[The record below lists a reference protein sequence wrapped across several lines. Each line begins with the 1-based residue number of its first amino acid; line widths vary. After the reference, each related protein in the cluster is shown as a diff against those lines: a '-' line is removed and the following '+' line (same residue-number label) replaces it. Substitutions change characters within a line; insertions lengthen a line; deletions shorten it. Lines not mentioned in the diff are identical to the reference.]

1 MVIVYVP
8 CGNEEEARKIG
19 KLLVEK
25 KLAACA
31 NYFPIKSIFRWK
43 GKLEETGEILLLVKT
58 TRENCGKV
66 EEEVKKMH
74 SYEIPC
80 IMKID
85 VESSKEYADWVKESV
100 K

>member
-8 CGNEEEARKIG
+8 CGNEEEARNIG
-19 KLLVEK
+19 KALVEK

-31 NYFPIKSIFRWK
+31 NYFPIKSIFNWK
-43 GKLEETGEILLLVKT
+43 GKLDETGEILLLLKT
-58 TRENCGKV
+58 TDEKWEAV
-66 EEEVKKMH
+66 KEEVKKMH

-80 IMKID
+80 IMKI
-85 VESSKEYADWVKESV
+85 EANANKEYEKWVRESV